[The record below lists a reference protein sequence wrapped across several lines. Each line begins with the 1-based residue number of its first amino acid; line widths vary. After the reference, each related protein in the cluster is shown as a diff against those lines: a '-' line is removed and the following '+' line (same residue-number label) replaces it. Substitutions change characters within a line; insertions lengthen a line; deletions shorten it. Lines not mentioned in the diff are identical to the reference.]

1 MIIGTL
7 VCLILMKTVRHN
19 EFSGQFNFTPQK
31 KNIGINELGNELSY
45 MAENRGKTAIY
56 KLDALCPD
64 EWNREYTA

>member
-1 MIIGTL
+1 MNFL
-7 VCLILMKTVRHN
+7 ASLISLHR
-19 EFSGQFNFTPQK
+19 K